1 MDEGMGGD
9 WMSTRRNTNRGY
21 RKLIVWQDAV
31 AYYVLT
37 CRVFRAMPYVLRRVA
52 SNQIAAADSIH
63 RNIAEGYCRRSAT
76 EYLRFL
82 NIALSSA
89 GESVSGL
96 HAYREADQIGEQD
109 FEEADVLA
117 YKLENGLSRLI
128 QTVQGKRAAGEWDES
143 FIVQESNAAYGARS
157 DD

>member
-1 MDEGMGGD
+1 MAEAKV
-9 WMSTRRNTNRGY
+9 TPRRNVNRGY

-31 AYYVLT
+31 SYYVLT
-37 CRVFRAMPYVLRRVA
+37 CRVFRTLPYSLRRVA
-52 SNQIAAADSIH
+52 SNQVASADSVH

-96 HAYREADQIGEQD
+96 HACRQAGQITDAD
-109 FEEADVLA
+109 FEEADALA

-128 QTVQGKRAAGEWDES
+128 QRVDEKRYNGEWQERL
-143 FIVQESNAAYGARS
+143 IVQESNAAYG
-157 DD
+157 DHPVD

>member
-1 MDEGMGGD
+1 MGEAAI
-9 WMSTRRNTNRGY
+9 SPRRNVNRGY

-31 AYYVLT
+31 SYYVLT
-37 CRVFRAMPYVLRRVA
+37 CRVFRPLPYPLRRVA
-52 SNQIAAADSIH
+52 SDQIASADSIH

-96 HAYREADQIGEQD
+96 HACRQAGQIADAD
-109 FEEADVLA
+109 FEQADALA

-128 QTVQGKRAAGEWDES
+128 QRVEEKRYHGEWQES
-143 FIVQESNAAYGARS
+143 LIVQESTAAYG
-157 DD
+157 DQPLD